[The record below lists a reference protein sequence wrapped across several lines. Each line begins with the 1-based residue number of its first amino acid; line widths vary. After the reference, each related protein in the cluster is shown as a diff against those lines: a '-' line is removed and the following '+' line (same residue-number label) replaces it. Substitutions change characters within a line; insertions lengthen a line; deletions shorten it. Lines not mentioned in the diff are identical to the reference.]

1 VRTEQLNIHNS
12 MNEQKK
18 GIITFKDIAKEA
30 YAMHPLEMA
39 APIEKN
45 NTKLFIGIPRET
57 TAQEN
62 RVPLSP
68 SAVEF
73 LVNNGH
79 DIMVESKA
87 GNASNFS
94 DSKYSEAGAMIVKS
108 HEEIFKADIILKI
121 EPLTDSEIEM
131 MRPDQ
136 LLLSALQL
144 DQINPVSLN
153 KLMLKRVNA
162 IAYEFLQDDS
172 GFFPII
178 RTMSE
183 LAGHASILLAS
194 EYLNNANIGKGEL
207 LGGFTGIPPTQ
218 IVIIGAGAVGEFACK
233 AALGLGANVKVFDN
247 ELYRLRRLQDNIGE
261 KIFTSTI
268 QPNILAEALRTCDVA
283 IGALRGEKG
292 RSPVVVSENM
302 VSQMKPNSMII
313 DVSIDQG
320 GIFETSEIT
329 NHKNPIY
336 KKHNVIHYCV
346 PNITARVS
354 RTASYA
360 LSNIFTPMMNDI
372 SNYGGFHE
380 LIKIAKGFRQGVYIY
395 KGQLVNE
402 DLAKKFGMQYK
413 DLNLLLNVF

>member
-1 VRTEQLNIHNS
+1 
-12 MNEQKK
+12 MAEQKK
-18 GIITFKDIAKEA
+18 GLISFNELAKEA
-30 YAMHPLEMA
+30 FAMQPLEQA
-39 APIEKN
+39 APLKKN
-45 NTKLFIGIPRET
+45 NTGLFIGIPKET
-57 TAQEN
+57 TQQEN

-79 DIMVESKA
+79 EIVIESKA

-94 DSKYSEAGAMIVKS
+94 DEKFSEAGARIAHS

-121 EPLTDSEIEM
+121 EPPTDAEIELM
-131 MRPDQ
+131 KPEQ
-136 LLLSALQL
+136 VLISALQL
-144 DQINPVSLN
+144 DQLTDVTLN
-153 KLMLKRVNA
+153 KLLLKKINA

-172 GFFPII
+172 GSFPII
-178 RTMSE
+178 RAMSE
-183 LAGHASILLAS
+183 MAGHASILLAA

-218 IVIIGAGAVGEFACK
+218 VVIIGAGAVGEYACK

-247 ELYRLRRLQDNIGE
+247 ELYRLRRLQENMGG

-268 QPNILAEALRTCDVA
+268 QPNILQEALRTADVA
-283 IGALRGEKG
+283 IGALRGEMG
-292 RSPVVVSENM
+292 RSPIVVSETM
-302 VSQMKPNSMII
+302 VQQMKHNSIII

-320 GIFETSEIT
+320 GVFETSEIT
-329 NHKNPIY
+329 NHKNPVF

-360 LSNIFTPMMNDI
+360 LSNIFTPIINDM
-372 SNYGGFHE
+372 SNYGGFYE
-380 LIKIAKGFRQGVYIY
+380 LTRIAKGFRNGIYIY
-395 KGQLVNE
+395 KGALVNQA
-402 DLAKKFGMQYK
+402 LGQKFGINTK
-413 DLNLLLNVF
+413 DLNLMMNLF

>member
-1 VRTEQLNIHNS
+1 
-12 MNEQKK
+12 MNDQKK

-39 APIEKN
+39 APLETHHSN
-45 NTKLFIGIPRET
+45 LFIGIPKET

-79 DIMVESKA
+79 TIHIESKA

-94 DSKYSEAGAMIVKS
+94 DAKYSEAGAVIIKS

-121 EPLTDSEIEM
+121 EPLTDSEIEL

-144 DQINPVSLN
+144 DQMNPVSLN
-153 KLMLKRVNA
+153 KLLLKRVNA

-302 VSQMKPNSMII
+302 VSQMKPNSIII

-320 GIFETSEIT
+320 GVFETSEIT

-402 DLAKKFGMQYK
+402 DLAKKFGMQSK
-413 DLNLLLNVF
+413 DINLLLNIF

>member
-1 VRTEQLNIHNS
+1 
-12 MNEQKK
+12 MAEQKK
-18 GIITFKDIAKEA
+18 GLISFNELAKEA
-30 YAMHPLEMA
+30 FAMQPLEQA
-39 APIEKN
+39 APLKKN
-45 NTKLFIGIPRET
+45 NTGLFIGIPKET
-57 TAQEN
+57 TQQEN

-79 DIMVESKA
+79 EIVIESKA

-94 DSKYSEAGAMIVKS
+94 DDKFSEAGARIAHN

-121 EPLTDSEIEM
+121 EPPTDAEIEL
-131 MRPDQ
+131 MRPEQ
-136 LLLSALQL
+136 VLISALQL
-144 DQINPVSLN
+144 DQLTDVTLN
-153 KLMLKRVNA
+153 KLLLKKINA

-172 GFFPII
+172 GSFPII
-178 RTMSE
+178 RAMSE
-183 LAGHASILLAS
+183 MAGHASILLAA

-218 IVIIGAGAVGEFACK
+218 VVIIGAGAVGEYACK

-247 ELYRLRRLQDNIGE
+247 ELYRLRRLQENMGG

-268 QPNILAEALRTCDVA
+268 QPNILQEALRTADVA
-283 IGALRGEKG
+283 IGALRGEMG
-292 RSPVVVSENM
+292 RSPIVVSETM
-302 VSQMKPNSMII
+302 VQQMKHNSIII

-320 GIFETSEIT
+320 GVFETSEIT
-329 NHKNPIY
+329 NHKNPVF

-360 LSNIFTPMMNDI
+360 LSNIFTPIINDM
-372 SNYGGFHE
+372 SNYGGFYE
-380 LIKIAKGFRQGVYIY
+380 LTRIAKGFRNGIYIY
-395 KGQLVNE
+395 KGALVNQ
-402 DLAKKFGMQYK
+402 DLGQKFSINTK
-413 DLNLLLNVF
+413 DLNLMMNLF